1 MLRFCLVLLVWLG
14 STGVFAQDKVYR
26 CGNEYTNMPPPGG
39 AAKCVLITQGNVT
52 VVPAVKAPP
61 PVTRT
66 QPAAPRSDAQ
76 RSKDADARFIL
87 ESELTKALNHQA
99 ELRRDYN
106 NGEPE
111 KLGAETRNYQ
121 KYVDR
126 IAEMKANIQRNE
138 ADIASLKREIA
149 RLTAGR

>member
-1 MLRFCLVLLVWLG
+1 MLRFGLVLLVWFG
-14 STGVFAQDKVYR
+14 SAGAFAQDKVYR
-26 CGNEYTNMPPPGG
+26 CGNEYTNLPPPGG
-39 AAKCVLITQGNVT
+39 AAKCVLITQGHVT
-52 VVPAVKAPP
+52 VVPAGKAQTSAARP
-61 PVTRT
+61 
-66 QPAAPRSDAQ
+66 QPTAPRGDEQ
-76 RSKDADARFIL
+76 RSKDADARLIL
-87 ESELTKALNHQA
+87 ESELKKAEAHQA

-126 IAEMKANIQRNE
+126 VAEMKANMQRNE

-149 RLTAGR
+149 RLMAAR